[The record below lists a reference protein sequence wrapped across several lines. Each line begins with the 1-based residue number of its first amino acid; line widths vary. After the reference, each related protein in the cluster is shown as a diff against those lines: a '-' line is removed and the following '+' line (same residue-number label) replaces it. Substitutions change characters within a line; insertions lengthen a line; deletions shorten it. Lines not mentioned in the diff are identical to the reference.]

1 MANISLETLKN
12 IWANNGISE
21 TLQNAA
27 EATGNGTAFDVDGY
41 GVGRLVVSGTFS
53 ATIVPEGSIDGTNY
67 FAIPVVDI
75 STGVSALSITA
86 KGNYLVNCQ
95 GLSNIRAR
103 ISDYTSGTVTVLAR
117 VEKGSIPAGTGLI
130 GKVGIDQVTDN
141 ANEVVVKSGEIQL
154 TGSNMELYGATINDR
169 PDADTVAAGTT
180 FTIVD
185 ENLDQNWISDGTNW
199 KEV

>member
-103 ISDYTSGTVTVLAR
+103 ISGYTSGTVTVLAR
-117 VEKGSIPAGTGLI
+117 VEKGSIPAGTGLSSI
-130 GKVGIDQVTDN
+130 PEYNWFVTDGRPTPKETTKP
-141 ANEVVVKSGEIQL
+141 AIGVEV
-154 TGSNMELYGATINDR
+154 
-169 PDADTVAAGTT
+169 DADTGNMVGLLW
-180 FTIVD
+180 
-185 ENLDQNWISDGTNW
+185 NGTNW